1 MPPHNNH
8 DHSERMGR
16 LEARL
21 DEVFR
26 EIEDMKETRKEMNTV
41 IMSALE
47 KLDSRTR
54 LLEKHVW
61 LAVGGLAMLQIA
73 LSTIK

>member
-1 MPPHNNH
+1 MAQNNH
-8 DHSERMGR
+8 QDNAERMGR

-41 IMSALE
+41 IMAALE

-61 LAVGGLAMLQIA
+61 IAVGGLAMLQIA

>member
-1 MPPHNNH
+1 MAQNNH
-8 DHSERMGR
+8 QDNAERMGR

-26 EIEDMKETRKEMNTV
+26 EIEDMKETRREMNIT

-54 LLEKHVW
+54 MLEKHVW

-73 LSTIK
+73 LSTFK